1 VLRNARE
8 QEVGMGSGEMI
19 VRGFAG
25 GAFGENS
32 YLVSCARTGEAIIVD
47 PGAAIGSVLEAAST
61 AGARVGSI
69 VLTHAHIDHVEGLAE
84 AKDRTGA
91 PVSLHRAD
99 AQLYGAAPTQAEWFG
114 LRIQPLPPVDR
125 WMEEGDR
132 VEFGDCTFSVLH
144 TPGHAPG
151 HVILVS
157 DGLAIV
163 GDCVFL
169 GSIGRTDLPG
179 GDFQTLMQSIRSRI
193 LTLPD
198 ETQLYTGHGPETSV
212 GHERATNPFLTPSFG
227 GSTFA

>member
-1 VLRNARE
+1 
-8 QEVGMGSGEMI
+8 MGSGEMI

-25 GAFGENS
+25 GAFSENS
-32 YLVSCARTGEAIIVD
+32 YLVSCARTGQGIIVD

-61 AGARVGSI
+61 GGVQVGCI

-84 AKDRTGA
+84 AKEQTGA
-91 PVSLHRAD
+91 PVWLHPKD

-114 LRIQPLPPVDR
+114 LRIAPLPPVDR
-125 WMEEGDR
+125 WMQEGER
-132 VEFGDCTFSVLH
+132 VEFGECSLSVVH

-151 HVILVS
+151 HVVLIGE
-157 DGLAIV
+157 GLAIV

-179 GDFQTLMQSIRSRI
+179 GDFQTLMQSIRTRI

-198 ETQLYTGHGPETSV
+198 ETQLYTGHGPETTV
-212 GHERATNPFLTPSFG
+212 GHERATNPFLTPNFG
-227 GSTFA
+227 GSNFA